1 RRPHLLDHGVR
12 TVAALL
18 ATGARPLRRGDEASM
33 TTPDALASSQPT
45 DGRPTE
51 ETDHTAIANPAIIC
65 RDVHKWYG
73 RFHALRGI
81 TTDIA
86 QGETVVVFGPSGSA
100 KSTFLRCLNR
110 LEVHDSGEIQIAG
123 ITLDHQVHNLAAVRR
138 QVGMVFQH
146 FHLFPHLTVRQNIT
160 LAPQVVRHMAKAEA
174 EARALHLLEQ
184 VGIPNLID
192 MYPADLSG
200 GQAQRVAIA
209 RALAMEPRVLLL
221 DEPTSA
227 LDPESIRGVLT
238 LLEELSDL
246 GMTMVI
252 VTHEMG
258 FAREV
263 ADRLLFLEEGQVVE
277 EGPPDQ
283 IFGDPQEERTRRF
296 LSQI

>member
-1 RRPHLLDHGVR
+1 MTDFTATTEGTATP
-12 TVAALL
+12 AA
-18 ATGARPLRRGDEASM
+18 PE
-33 TTPDALASSQPT
+33 Q
-45 DGRPTE
+45 E
-51 ETDHTAIANPAIIC
+51 PAIIC
-65 RDVHKWYG
+65 NDVHKWYG

-81 TTDIA
+81 TTEIA

-100 KSTFLRCLNR
+100 KSTLLRCLNR
-110 LEVHDSGEIQIAG
+110 LEGHDSGDIRIAG
-123 ITLDHQVHNLAAVRR
+123 VTLDHQVHNLAAVRR

-160 LAPQVVRHMAKAEA
+160 LAPQVVRHMAKMDA

-238 LLEELSDL
+238 LLGELSDL

-277 EGPPDQ
+277 SGPPEQ

-296 LSQI
+296 LSQIL

>member
-1 RRPHLLDHGVR
+1 MTDATTDVTGG
-12 TVAALL
+12 AAP
-18 ATGARPLRRGDEASM
+18 ATGTEA
-33 TTPDALASSQPT
+33 P
-45 DGRPTE
+45 
-51 ETDHTAIANPAIIC
+51 HPAIVC

-86 QGETVVVFGPSGSA
+86 EGETVVVFGPSGSA

-110 LEVHDSGEIQIAG
+110 LEVHDSGEITIAG

-174 EARALHLLEQ
+174 DARALRLLEQ

-192 MYPADLSG
+192 MYPSDLSG

-227 LDPESIRGVLT
+227 LDPESIRGILA
-238 LLEELSDL
+238 LLGELSDL

-277 EGPPDQ
+277 EGPPEQ
-283 IFGDPQEERTRRF
+283 IFGHAQEERTRRF
-296 LSQI
+296 LSQIL